1 MGGNVPTNAD
11 IVACAREY
19 INTPFAAKGR
29 VKGHKSDCVGLVLMV
44 AGELGLKDVHGV
56 SLDGNL
62 YSDYADQP
70 VGNYVHEMCVKHL
83 VYVPVRL
90 VKPGNVVTIA
100 AGSAPCHVGFIAS
113 NAAGGLTLIHA
124 YNGGK
129 LKVVEQPLD
138 VRWLRR
144 LRGGFTFPEVK
155 E

>member
-11 IVACAREY
+11 IVATAREY

-29 VKGHKSDCVGLVLMV
+29 VKGVKSDCVGLVLMV
-44 AGELGLKDVHGV
+44 AGELGLKDVYGV
-56 SLDGNL
+56 SLDGSL
-62 YSDYADQP
+62 YSEYADQP